1 MITIFTNSMMLEI
14 KSKSEKRLIVEGI
27 FNSRKAHM
35 LIDTGAT
42 CGLIDARCVKPYK
55 LRMKKY
61 HTITLA
67 GAGGT
72 FKATDCETPFLLGRT
87 MIYQFYVADISDVI
101 SSIKRQT
108 GIEIQGIIS
117 LPQCKVAEMEI
128 DTDDNLIRI
137 KV

>member
-1 MITIFTNSMMLEI
+1 MSMMFEI

-27 FNSRKAHM
+27 INGRKALM

-42 CGLIDARCVKPYK
+42 VGLLSESIKKPYK
-55 LRMKKY
+55 LKMRK
-61 HTITLA
+61 HTVTLA

-72 FKATDCETPFLLGRT
+72 FKADHCETPLLLGRT
-87 MIYQFYVADISDVI
+87 MIYQFYVADISDVVA
-101 SSIKRQT
+101 SIKRQT

-117 LPQCKVAEMEI
+117 LPQCKTAEMEI

>member
-1 MITIFTNSMMLEI
+1 MLEL
-14 KSKSEKRLIVEGI
+14 KSKSDKRLIVEGVI
-27 FNSRKAHM
+27 NGNKVHM

-42 CGLIDARCVKPYK
+42 VGLLSKDIEKPYK
-55 LRMKKY
+55 LKMRKY

-72 FKATDCETPFLLGRT
+72 LKAKGCDTPLLLGRT
-87 MIYQFYVADISDVI
+87 MIYQFYVADISEVVA
-101 SSIKRQT
+101 SIKRQT
-108 GIEIQGIIS
+108 GIEVQGIVS
-117 LPQCKVAEMEI
+117 LPQCKVAQMEI

>member
-1 MITIFTNSMMLEI
+1 MMLEI
-14 KSKSEKRLIVEGI
+14 KSKSDKRLIVEGVI
-27 FNSRKAHM
+27 NSRKVYM

-42 CGLIDARCVKPYK
+42 AGLLSKDIQKPYK
-55 LRMKKY
+55 LKMRK

-72 FKATDCETPFLLGRT
+72 FKAEHCDTPLLLGRT
-87 MIYQFYVADISDVI
+87 MIYQFYVADISDVVA
-101 SSIKRQT
+101 SIKRQT

-117 LPQCKVAEMEI
+117 LPQCKLAEMEI

-137 KV
+137 GV

>member
-1 MITIFTNSMMLEI
+1 MSMMFEI
-14 KSKSEKRLIVEGI
+14 KSKSDKRLIVEGI
-27 FNSRKAHM
+27 INGRKAMM

-42 CGLIDARCVKPYK
+42 VGLFSKDIQKPYK
-55 LRMKKY
+55 LKMRK
-61 HTITLA
+61 HSVTLA

-72 FKATDCETPFLLGRT
+72 FKAEHCETPLLLGRT

-108 GIEIQGIIS
+108 DIEIQGIIS

-137 KV
+137 GVK

>member
-1 MITIFTNSMMLEI
+1 MLEF
-14 KSKSEKRLIVEGI
+14 KSKSDKRLIVEGI
-27 FNSRKAHM
+27 INGRKAMM
-35 LIDTGAT
+35 LVDTGAT
-42 CGLIDARCVKPYK
+42 VGLLSEGIKKPYK
-55 LRMKKY
+55 LKMRK
-61 HTITLA
+61 HSITLA

-72 FKATDCETPFLLGRT
+72 FKAEHCETPLLLGRT
-87 MIYQFYVADISDVI
+87 MIHQFYVADISDVI

>member
-1 MITIFTNSMMLEI
+1 ML
-14 KSKSEKRLIVEGI
+14 V
-27 FNSRKAHM
+27 
-35 LIDTGAT
+35 DTGAT
-42 CGLIDARCVKPYK
+42 VGLLSKDIEKPYRLK
-55 LRMKKY
+55 MRKH

-72 FKATDCETPFLLGRT
+72 FKAIGCDTPLLLGRT
-87 MIYQFYVADISDVI
+87 MIYQFYVADISDVV

-108 GIEIQGIIS
+108 GLEIQGIIS